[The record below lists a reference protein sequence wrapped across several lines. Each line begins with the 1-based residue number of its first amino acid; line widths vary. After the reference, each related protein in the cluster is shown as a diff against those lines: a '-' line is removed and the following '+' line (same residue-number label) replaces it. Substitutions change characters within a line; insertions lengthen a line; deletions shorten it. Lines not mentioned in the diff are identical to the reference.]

1 MPGRVLGLLS
11 ADEGVRHTVE
21 DMASEVEVESLAC
34 LADADSRRDFLWL
47 VIDPRSVGRCCLDI
61 LAGWKRN
68 RQHRRVIFLTL
79 SADPEILLSLPSC
92 YPGKVVRPG
101 ELPHLLSEGIRHAP
115 ASLSEARAAWTS
127 RDLILSPD
135 GLPEKP
141 RRFLGLVG
149 GQNRAGLTVGQAA
162 SAVGLSPPQ
171 LERLSRKTFGVAP
184 KILLKLGRMSR
195 LLEALLVKKGS
206 LEEVAEQA
214 GFPDQSALSR
224 FVNGFMGLR
233 PGAYRGARCRKLT

>member
-1 MPGRVLGLLS
+1 MLGRALGLLS
-11 ADEGVRHTVE
+11 ADEGLRHIVE
-21 DMASEVEVESLAC
+21 DVASEVEVESLFC
-34 LADADSRRDFLWL
+34 LASADSRRDFLWL
-47 VIDPRSVGRCCLDI
+47 VIDPRSAGRCCLDV

-79 SADPEILLSLPSC
+79 SADPEILLLLPLC
-92 YPGKVVRPG
+92 YPGKVVRPS
-101 ELPHLLSEGIRHAP
+101 ELPHLLSEEIRQAP
-115 ASLSEARAAWTS
+115 ASPSEAREAWKS

-135 GLPEKP
+135 GLREKP
-141 RRFLGLVG
+141 RLFLGLAG
-149 GQNRAGLTVGQAA
+149 GQDRGGLTVGQAA
-162 SAVGLSPPQ
+162 SAVGLSPRQ

-184 KILLKLGRMSR
+184 KLLLKLGRMSR

-206 LEEVAEQA
+206 LEDIAEQA

-224 FVNGFMGLR
+224 FVTRFMGLR